1 MMNIMNKDKKARK
14 KVTKVKIGIT
24 KKEIRNKIQ
33 DSVNQAIADL
43 HIGSPSKKTKKAVK
57 KTSGKLAGKIRKE
70 LKNKKPAKNP
80 ETAVVSKVGPKGK
93 A

>member
-1 MMNIMNKDKKARK
+1 MKKEKKGPKKASK
-14 KVTKVKIGIT
+14 AKIGIT

-33 DSVNQAIADL
+33 DSVNQAIEDL
-43 HIGSPSKKTKKAVK
+43 QIGSPSKKTKKAVK

-70 LKNKKPAKNP
+70 LKKKKPAKNP

>member
-1 MMNIMNKDKKARK
+1 MNAMKKEKKALK
-14 KVTKVKIGIT
+14 KAPKAKIGIT

-43 HIGSPSKKTKKAVK
+43 HIGSPTKKTKKAVK

-70 LKNKKPAKNP
+70 LKKKKPAKNS
-80 ETAVVSKVGPKGK
+80 AVAVTSKVSPKGK
-93 A
+93 G